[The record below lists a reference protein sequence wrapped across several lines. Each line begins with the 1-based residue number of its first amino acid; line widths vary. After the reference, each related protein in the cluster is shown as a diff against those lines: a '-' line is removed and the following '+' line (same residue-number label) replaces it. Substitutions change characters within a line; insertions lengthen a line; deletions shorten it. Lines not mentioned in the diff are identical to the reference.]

1 MPVWGWAVVRFVAML
16 VASYVIARVT
26 APRQKG
32 KQSEAATEDDWN
44 MPIPDEGTPQCV
56 FFGDCWTAD
65 WFVLGY
71 GNYRYQ
77 AIKK

>member
-1 MPVWGWAVVRFVAML
+1 MWWAVAKWVATII
-16 VASYVIARVT
+16 ASYVINRALT
-26 APRQKG
+26 LKPKNNTP
-32 KQSEAATEDDWN
+32 EAATENDWN
-44 MPIPDEGTPQCV
+44 MPMPDEGTPQCI

>member
-1 MPVWGWAVVRFVAML
+1 VVGCGSEICGDSGCIVCPQHGL
-16 VASYVIARVT
+16 ST
-26 APRQKG
+26 KKKNSTP
-32 KQSEAATEDDWN
+32 EAATEDDWN
-44 MPIPDEGTPQCV
+44 MPMPDEGTPQCV

-71 GNYRYQ
+71 GNYRYD

>member
-1 MPVWGWAVVRFVAML
+1 MWWAVAKWVATII
-16 VASYVIARVT
+16 ASYVINRALT
-26 APRQKG
+26 PKP
-32 KQSEAATEDDWN
+32 KNNTPEAATENDWN
-44 MPIPDEGTPQCV
+44 MPMPDEGTPQCI

-65 WFVLGY
+65 WCVLGY